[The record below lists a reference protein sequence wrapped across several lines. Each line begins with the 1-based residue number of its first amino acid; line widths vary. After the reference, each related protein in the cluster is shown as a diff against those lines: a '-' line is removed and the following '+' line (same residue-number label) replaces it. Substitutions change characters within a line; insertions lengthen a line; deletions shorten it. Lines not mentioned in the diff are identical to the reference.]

1 MPFNFSFGGEG
12 STGGGGLNQD
22 AVQALIDAALL
33 DFEVPASGI
42 TEVQVRAIVDAANTD
57 FLDAAGINSLVTAL
71 GYLTPQQAQGL
82 IDAETHLT
90 NTQVATLITNAGHLT
105 SAQVSAVIASES
117 QDAEEVQE
125 AIAQAGHA
133 SAGTVSAVNTARITG
148 DAELADLLDAEA
160 NTRADADAALQ
171 AGLDDVV
178 ATGGGLAEV
187 TSDDTL
193 DGTGTADSPIG
204 LADSSLLSEHF
215 TIAAVP
221 RDALPDNVINQPKIA
236 DDAVATAKIP
246 DDNVTEPKL
255 SGAVRAKLNVIGAT
269 PASVIAERDL
279 RVAGDADLDAR
290 LTALQHVQSVT
301 KVGNHFHVTTV
312 IDGVATTEQLLD
324 VSGAGNIADGTILYG
339 AGIPA
344 SSLGVDGDAYLD
356 NGTGHFYKK
365 GNGVWLQIADAV
377 LIHELTEAV
386 NSLTLLINA
395 KADAAALVQEVQD
408 RAAAI
413 TVLTERLDGRNEF
426 TDGEKLKLGNVEAGA
441 TADQDLSALA
451 TGAALANEAET
462 RSAADIALGVLIE
475 NLPAPVA
482 SGGSGNGIVTFE
494 DYHVSAAVSLSVSN
508 RLVATGIVI
517 PEAERT
523 GYWLINFGTVGG
535 YVSGAEFIMD
545 ASKLFALPGQVSG
558 TERNLS
564 ESLCFT
570 DAIGQGFDA
579 CLGHTGIG
587 QILYSSNSAAAD
599 TDGITIKRLATRSSV
614 AEVQLFR
621 GDIRKQTP
629 TVIQLAEEIPADVDG
644 VRNVLEI
651 SFDTANYMADVDD
664 NGDPTGTETIVND
677 VGRNLITLP
686 AFNARDLNALDEY
699 VTAAAVAVAAAA
711 NGEITAWD
719 KVPLYTRGAG
729 FLFSDDRESDATV
742 VSAADGRAPGVFIMR
757 SADIEG
763 GLLRNSLVVQV
774 GVPAG
779 INPNSSEQGE
789 IVDAANFTVRLIK
802 Y

>member
-171 AGLDDVV
+171 DGLDDVV

-193 DGTGTADSPIG
+193 DGAGTADSPLG

-462 RSAADIALGVLIE
+462 RSAADIALGVRID
-475 NLPAPVA
+475 NIPAPVA

-558 TERNLS
+558 TERSLS

-570 DAIGQGFDA
+570 DAVGQGFDA

-599 TDGITIKRLATRSSV
+599 TDGITIKRLQSNEPRVIFEGDVSAQTAAHRVLDLNFDLPMTGMLEFVGDTASLDSDPQIDTPGKNIISLGTIRCSDLQGLAPITEAQAILTNWRPFQKIPLYSDGLRDTSSV
-614 AEVQLFR
+614 VDEELDSPNFGGNALWIAR
-621 GDIRKQTP
+621 ISQTK
-629 TVIQLAEEIPADVDG
+629 IGAGI
-644 VRNVLEI
+644 
-651 SFDTANYMADVDD
+651 
-664 NGDPTGTETIVND
+664 
-677 VGRNLITLP
+677 GRDFAMGENLH
-686 AFNARDLNALDEY
+686 RDLA
-699 VTAAAVAVAAAA
+699 
-711 NGEITAWD
+711 
-719 KVPLYTRGAG
+719 PLIIRWI
-729 FLFSDDRESDATV
+729 L
-742 VSAADGRAPGVFIMR
+742 
-757 SADIEG
+757 
-763 GLLRNSLVVQV
+763 
-774 GVPAG
+774 
-779 INPNSSEQGE
+779 
-789 IVDAANFTVRLIK
+789 
-802 Y
+802 

>member
-171 AGLDDVV
+171 DGLDDVV

-255 SGAVRAKLNVIGAT
+255 SGAVRDKLNVIGAT

-535 YVSGAEFIMD
+535 YVSGAEFIVD

-558 TERNLS
+558 TERNLL

-570 DAIGQGFDA
+570 DAVGQGFDA

-599 TDGITIKRLATRSSV
+599 TDGITIKRLQSNV
-614 AEVQLFR
+614 AEVIFE
-621 GDIRKQTP
+621 GDVSAQVAADR
-629 TVIQLAEEIPADVDG
+629 VIDLNFDLPATG
-644 VRNVLEI
+644 TLE
-651 SFDTANYMADVDD
+651 FVGDTAQIDAGSDD
-664 NGDPTGTETIVND
+664 NP
-677 VGRNLITLP
+677 
-686 AFNARDLNALDEY
+686 
-699 VTAAAVAVAAAA
+699 
-711 NGEITAWD
+711 
-719 KVPLYTRGAG
+719 
-729 FLFSDDRESDATV
+729 DAV
-742 VSAADGRAPGVFIMR
+742 VSDVPGNNVVVFGTLRCADLQRLDR
-757 SADIEG
+757 SQRRKRRPLTWLTYNKTTI
-763 GLLRNSLVVQV
+763 
-774 GVPAG
+774 
-779 INPNSSEQGE
+779 
-789 IVDAANFTVRLIK
+789 
-802 Y
+802 

>member
-1 MPFNFSFGGEG
+1 MPFSKRLSSGGG
-12 STGGGGLNQD
+12 SSGGGL
-22 AVQALIDAALL
+22 
-33 DFEVPASGI
+33 
-42 TEVQVRAIVDAANTD
+42 TEVQVAALISLGIADAPHAVTVSGTT
-57 FLDAAGINSLVTAL
+57 FDAVNNILQLRLLRDDGAVTSRNIDLSTLADDGLTEEQVTAIADL
-71 GYLTPQQAQGL
+71 A
-82 IDAETHLT
+82 ID
-90 NTQVATLITNAGHLT
+90 G
-105 SAQVSAVIASES
+105 S
-117 QDAEEVQE
+117 
-125 AIAQAGHA
+125 GHA
-133 SAGTVSAVNTARITG
+133 AASTVSAVNTARITG
-148 DAELADLLDAEA
+148 DTQLGNRVNAEETARAEE
-160 NTRADADAALQ
+160 DVAL
-171 AGLDDVV
+171 GLRIDDVISE
-178 ATGGGLAEV
+178 GGG
-187 TSDDTL
+187 
-193 DGTGTADSPIG
+193 
-204 LADSSLLSEHF
+204 
-215 TIAAVP
+215 IAAVVS
-221 RDALPDNVINQPKIA
+221 DATLGGDGASVPLTVANPFTGADKIKLDNIEA
-236 DDAVATAKIP
+236 GATA
-246 DDNVTEPKL
+246 DQDLSALVT
-255 SGAVRAKLNVIGAT
+255 S
-269 PASVIAERDL
+269 AE
-279 RVAGDADLDAR
+279 
-290 LTALQHVQSVT
+290 LTALQHVRSVT

-312 IDGVATTEQLLD
+312 IAGVATTEQLLD
-324 VSGAGNIADGTILYG
+324 VSGAGNIPDGTILYG

-356 NGTGHFYKK
+356 NSTGHFYKK

-386 NSLTLLINA
+386 TSLTLLINA

-408 RAAAI
+408 RVAAV
-413 TVLTERLDGRNEF
+413 TVLTERLDGRNEY

-451 TGAALANEAET
+451 TSALVVAESEA
-462 RSAADIALGVLIE
+462 RVAGDAALGVRID
-475 NLPAPVA
+475 NLPAAVS

-570 DAIGQGFDA
+570 DAVGQGFDA

-651 SFDTANYMADVDD
+651 SFDTANYVADVDD
-664 NGDPTGTETIVND
+664 NGDPTGTETLVND
-677 VGRNLITLP
+677 VGRNIITLP
-686 AFNARDLNALDEY
+686 PFNARDLNALDEY
-699 VTAAAVAVAAAA
+699 IDVVTGAATHADNMGV
-711 NGEITAWD
+711 GELD
-719 KVPLYTRGAG
+719 KIALYSDALSPLYLPDT
-729 FLFSDDRESDATV
+729 ESGV
-742 VSAADGRAPGVFIMR
+742 VDLGYSHFNGGVFLMR
-757 SADIEG
+757 VQGGDLDELLRDQLLVTLGVPTIEG
-763 GLLRNSLVVQV
+763 SAVSDRI
-774 GVPAG
+774 P
-779 INPNSSEQGE
+779 
-789 IVDAANFTVRLIK
+789 DAANFTIRIIK

>member
-171 AGLDDVV
+171 DGLDDVV

-255 SGAVRAKLNVIGAT
+255 SGAVRDKLNVIGAT

-441 TADQDLSALA
+441 TADQDLSLLA
-451 TGAALANEAET
+451 TEAALANEAET

-535 YVSGAEFIMD
+535 YVSGAEFIVD

-558 TERNLS
+558 AERDLS

-599 TDGITIKRLATRSSV
+599 TDGITIKRLVSNTPQVIFEGDVSAQVAADRVFDLNFDLPATGK
-614 AEVQLFR
+614 LFFT
-621 GDIRKQTP
+621 G
-629 TVIQLAEEIPADVDG
+629 
-644 VRNVLEI
+644 
-651 SFDTANYMADVDD
+651 DTAQIDT
-664 NGDPTGTETIVND
+664 TG
-677 VGRNLITLP
+677 
-686 AFNARDLNALDEY
+686 
-699 VTAAAVAVAAAA
+699 
-711 NGEITAWD
+711 
-719 KVPLYTRGAG
+719 
-729 FLFSDDRESDATV
+729 SQV
-742 VSAADGRAPGVFIMR
+742 V
-757 SADIEG
+757 ADIEEKK
-763 GLLRNSLVVQV
+763 LLTF
-774 GVPAG
+774 
-779 INPNSSEQGE
+779 GE
-789 IVDAANFTVRLIK
+789 IYCEDLTRNPGITEAQARNVVWTEHANMPLFNGGVYDDTPPGDEEGANAFSSNSGIFIARVIDGSGEIIPNRLAVKIGVEHASANNMK
-802 Y
+802 DLAPLKIRWIP